1 MGGKVK
7 EGYSIVGGVV
17 RDDVKK
23 FFDQLV
29 QEKKFESR
37 SKAVAYVLTEYM
49 KKYCSKIDIDEI
61 FLKKNCASNQV
72 KR

>member
-17 RDDVKK
+17 RDEVKA

-37 SKAVAYVLTEYM
+37 SKAIAHVLTEYM
-49 KKYCSKIDIDEI
+49 EKDRKEQFKIDIAKI
-61 FLKKNCASNQV
+61 FQC
-72 KR
+72 